1 MGVKAPMEK
10 NFRRAKV
17 RPGRKKAPR
26 WTAVAWRSGRWIV
39 VTLLVGYA
47 GFRATDL
54 VLHASALQVKR
65 ITVSGNVRLSSGEV
79 QSILGGLRGSNILTV
94 DLPKY
99 RAQLMNSPW
108 VADVAL
114 RRVLPS
120 TVEIFVS
127 ERRPMGVCRIGAD
140 LYLVDPHG
148 VVIDEFGPQ
157 YAEFD
162 LPIVDGLVRG
172 PSSGQ
177 PTIDERRAELAS
189 RVIDALA
196 PRRALARRVSQI
208 DVHDVHD
215 AVVMLE
221 SDPALLHLGED
232 HFVER
237 LQNYV
242 DLSSA
247 LHARVPEI
255 DYVDLRF
262 DDRVYV
268 RPVGGP
274 VRSAS
279 VLSRQAESGSA
290 QRQ

>member
-1 MGVKAPMEK
+1 MGVKAPAEK

-17 RPGRKKAPR
+17 RPGRRKGFR
-26 WTAVAWRSGRWIV
+26 WTGVAWKSTRWIAI
-39 VTLLVGYA
+39 TLLVGYA
-47 GFRATDL
+47 GFRATAL

-65 ITVSGNVRLSSGEV
+65 ITVTGNVRLSSGEV
-79 QSILGGLRGSNILTV
+79 QTIVGGLRGSNILTV
-94 DLPKY
+94 DLPRY
-99 RAQLMNSPW
+99 RAQLLESPW
-108 VADVAL
+108 VGDVAL

-127 ERRPMGVCRIGAD
+127 ERRPMGICRIGAA

-148 VVIDEFGPQ
+148 IVIDQFGPQ

-162 LPIVDGLVRG
+162 LPIIDGLVRA

-177 PTIDERRAELAS
+177 PAIDEHRAELAS
-189 RVIDALA
+189 RVIEALA
-196 PRRALARRVSQI
+196 PRRDLAHRVSQI

-215 AVVMLE
+215 AVILLE

-262 DDRVYV
+262 EDRVYV

-274 VRSAS
+274 VRPAA
-279 VLSRQAESGSA
+279 VTR
-290 QRQ
+290 

>member
-1 MGVKAPMEK
+1 MGVKAPAEK

-17 RPGRKKAPR
+17 RPGRKKRPR
-26 WTAVAWRSGRWIV
+26 WTPIVLTGGRWLV

-47 GFRATDL
+47 GFRATSL
-54 VLHASALQVKR
+54 VLHASALQVSR
-65 ITVSGNVRLSSGEV
+65 ISVSGNVRLSSGEV
-79 QSILGGLRGSNILTV
+79 QTIVGGLRGSNILTV
-94 DLPKY
+94 DLARY
-99 RAQLMNSPW
+99 RAQLMESPW
-108 VADVAL
+108 VADVAM

-127 ERRPMGVCRIGAD
+127 ERRPMGVCRIGPN

-148 VVIDEFGPQ
+148 IVIDEFGPQ

-162 LPIVDGLVRG
+162 LPIIDGLVRG

-177 PTIDERRAELAS
+177 PVVDERRADLAW
-189 RVIDALA
+189 RVIDALSA
-196 PRRALARRVSQI
+196 RRSLARRVSQI
-208 DVHDVHD
+208 DVRDVHD
-215 AVVMLE
+215 AVVLLDR
-221 SDPALLHLGED
+221 DPALLHLGED

-262 DDRVYV
+262 EDRVYV

-274 VRSAS
+274 VRPAAM
-279 VLSRQAESGSA
+279 VSR
-290 QRQ
+290 

>member
-1 MGVKAPMEK
+1 VGVKAPAEK

-17 RPGRKKAPR
+17 RPGRRKGPR
-26 WTAVAWRSGRWIV
+26 WWPVAWKTSRWIV
-39 VTLLVGYA
+39 VTLLVAYG
-47 GFRATDL
+47 GFRATAL

-65 ITVSGNVRLSSGEV
+65 ITVTGNVRLSSGGV
-79 QSILGGLRGSNILTV
+79 QSIVAGLRGSNILTV
-94 DLPKY
+94 DLPHY
-99 RAQLMNSPW
+99 RAQLLESPW
-108 VADVAL
+108 VADAAL

-148 VVIDEFGPQ
+148 VVIDQFGPQ

-162 LPIVDGLVRG
+162 LPIIDGLVRA

-177 PTIDERRAELAS
+177 PAVDEHRAEFAS

-196 PRRALARRVSQI
+196 TRRGLARRVSQI
-208 DVHDVHD
+208 DVRDLHD
-215 AVVMLE
+215 AVVLLDN
-221 SDPALLHLGED
+221 DPALLHLGD
-232 HFVER
+232 DRFVER

-262 DDRVYV
+262 EDRVYV
-268 RPVGGP
+268 RPAGGP
-274 VRSAS
+274 ARPTAVMT
-279 VLSRQAESGSA
+279 RQTG
-290 QRQ
+290 R

>member
-1 MGVKAPMEK
+1 MGVKAPAEK

-17 RPGRKKAPR
+17 RPGKKKNTR
-26 WTAVAWRSGRWIV
+26 WAAIGFKSGKWIAMV
-39 VTLLVGYA
+39 LLVGYA
-47 GFRATDL
+47 GFRATAL
-54 VLHASALQVKR
+54 VLDASVLQVNR
-65 ITVSGNVRLSSGEV
+65 ITVSGNVRLSNGAV
-79 QSILGGLRGSNILTV
+79 QSIVGGLRGSNILTV
-94 DLPKY
+94 DLPRY

-108 VADVAL
+108 IADVAM

-127 ERRPMGVCRIGAD
+127 ERRPMGVCRHGPH

-148 VVIDEFGPQ
+148 IIIDEFGPQ

-162 LPIVDGLVRG
+162 LPIIDGLVRG

-177 PTIDERRAELAS
+177 PAIDEHRAELAS

-196 PRRALARRVSQI
+196 ARRDLAHRVSQI

-215 AVVMLE
+215 AVVLLDN
-221 SDPALLHLGED
+221 DPALLHLGED

-242 DLSSA
+242 DLASA
-247 LHARVPEI
+247 LHSRVPEI

-262 DDRVYV
+262 ENKVYV

-274 VRSAS
+274 VRPAS
-279 VLSRQAESGSA
+279 MVSR
-290 QRQ
+290 